1 MNTQENIIIN
11 EEATALA
18 SGAPMNATE
27 IAEKRNNLR
36 SRIAAAIAVGAIG
49 GGAAAAGVV
58 AVVNDD
64 DDEALDVN
72 LIAEDNENTDAAEKH
87 ETVREEHVIERRV
100 VVDRPQQQNHV
111 AQRGNADAPQPATNT
126 PGTTSDNGDNGNTG
140 AEGHQTQPHVERD
153 PDAID
158 PNKVSDDILE
168 AHEIDSTDLEGTDLL
183 EEQGLTPVEV
193 GTINVEGTDMTVV
206 RLVNE
211 SGNEYCFVDSNGD
224 GQIDGVLY
232 PNGQMEAFDGYGYTV
247 NDLAARVQDGGF
259 GGDGYL
265 DPLPNVVADNPMVD
279 IIDPNRP
286 DATMD
291 DDLLASYSPV
301 TELSIED
308 DTTLS
313 DDELVSQVVPNDS
326 ASYLGSESGATYFST
341 DADVVAVDETD
352 IVDVDA
358 LADVSPIDDDYTA
371 DNDLTADN
379 DITVDNDIVTDDDY
393 AADDDFAS
401 VDTTVDDFDPTV
413 DTSLDLNAG
422 NDIMASEDLGGGEN
436 FSADDFIA

>member
-1 MNTQENIIIN
+1 
-11 EEATALA
+11 
-18 SGAPMNATE
+18 
-27 IAEKRNNLR
+27 
-36 SRIAAAIAVGAIG
+36 
-49 GGAAAAGVV
+49 
-58 AVVNDD
+58 
-64 DDEALDVN
+64 
-72 LIAEDNENTDAAEKH
+72 
-87 ETVREEHVIERRV
+87 
-100 VVDRPQQQNHV
+100 
-111 AQRGNADAPQPATNT
+111 
-126 PGTTSDNGDNGNTG
+126 
-140 AEGHQTQPHVERD
+140 
-153 PDAID
+153 
-158 PNKVSDDILE
+158 
-168 AHEIDSTDLEGTDLL
+168 
-183 EEQGLTPVEV
+183 
-193 GTINVEGTDMTVV
+193 
-206 RLVNE
+206 
-211 SGNEYCFVDSNGD
+211 
-224 GQIDGVLY
+224 
-232 PNGQMEAFDGYGYTV
+232 
-247 NDLAARVQDGGF
+247 
-259 GGDGYL
+259 
-265 DPLPNVVADNPMVD
+265 MVD

-422 NDIMASEDLGGGEN
+422 NDIMANEDLGGGEN